1 MYVGVAAFEL
11 QIEGAESL
19 KDKRMVVRSVRD
31 RILSRFDV
39 SIAEVALQD
48 VHQRARMGIATVSS
62 DPKLI
67 ESLMQKIE
75 SFVEGE
81 VDARLLGWSAEVM
94 QFEDTGPVEFP
105 GGGLEDEE
113 SE

>member
-19 KDKRMVVRSVRD
+19 KDKRMVVRSARD

-48 VHQRARMGIATVSS
+48 VHQRARLGIAAVSS
-62 DPKLI
+62 DATKL

-75 SFVEGE
+75 SFVENE
-81 VDARLLGWSAEVM
+81 VDARLLGWSSEVM
-94 QFEDTGPVEFP
+94 KFEDTGPVELPEAAFD
-105 GGGLEDEE
+105 GEE
-113 SE
+113 PE